1 MVASKIEHP
10 RDPNK
15 LTRPQK
21 QNHMQTSDL
30 HPNGPATGDNSSGAV
45 HPTRTDAYFDAVKYT
60 AAPIARDPFGRRMA
74 PTAVAGNPNAGIQAI
89 TDAVRRNSAWVH
101 PLRQEIGRVIVGQQY
116 LVDRL
121 MVGLVSNGHIL
132 LEGVPGLAKTLA
144 LKTLAGAVGLRFSR
158 LQFTPDM
165 LPADIVGTMI
175 YNPRDGSFSTKRG
188 PVFANLVLADE
199 INRAPAK
206 VQSALLEAMQ
216 ERQVTLGDESHRL
229 PDPFLVLATQNPLE
243 QEGTYPLPEAQVD
256 RFMMKV
262 LVQYP
267 NRTEE
272 RAILDTMAVAERSFD
287 VQPVVTA
294 EDIIQARSVVSS
306 IYVDDKVK
314 DYIVDI
320 VLATRDPQP
329 YGIDFNGYVQCG
341 ASPRATINLTLAAR
355 AIAFLQ
361 GRGYV
366 TPQDVKDVAYDVLRH
381 RIIVSYEAEAENIT
395 SSNIIAG
402 ILEVLPVP

>member
-1 MVASKIEHP
+1 VSA
-10 RDPNK
+10 RNNK
-15 LTRPQK
+15 PETDLMK
-21 QNHMQTSDL
+21 QNLKNPPAARQAATVKPGRADSD
-30 HPNGPATGDNSSGAV
+30 
-45 HPTRTDAYFDAVKYT
+45 FDAAKYT
-60 AAPIARDPFGRRMA
+60 PAPLQQRPLPKERWTQ
-74 PTAVAGNPNAGIQAI
+74 PAVGNPNAGIQSI
-89 TDAVRRNSAWVH
+89 NDAVRTTSNWVQ
-101 PLRQEIGRVIVGQQY
+101 PLRQQMARVIVGQEQ

-121 MVGLVSNGHIL
+121 MVGLISNGHIL

-144 LKTLAGAVGLRFSR
+144 LKTLASAIGLHFQR

-175 YNPRDGSFSTKRG
+175 YNPHDGSFSTKHG
-188 PVFANLVLADE
+188 PVFSNLILADE

-216 ERQVTLGDESHRL
+216 ERQVTLGDETYRL

-262 LVQYP
+262 IVGYP

-272 RAILDTMAVAERSFD
+272 RAILDAMAVTEPSLD
-287 VQPVVTA
+287 VQSVVTA
-294 EDIIQARSVVSS
+294 EDIINARRIVSG

-314 DYIVDI
+314 DYIVDL
-320 VLATRDPQP
+320 VLATRDPRP
-329 YGIDFNGYVQCG
+329 YGIDLNGWVQCG
-341 ASPRATINLTLAAR
+341 ASPRGTISLTLAAR
-355 AIAFLQ
+355 AHAFLQ

-366 TPQDVKDVAYDVLRH
+366 TPQDVKDLAYDVLRH
-381 RIIVSYEAEAENIT
+381 RIAVSYEAEAENIN
-395 SSNIIAG
+395 SENIVAG
-402 ILEVLPVP
+402 ILEGLPVP

>member
-1 MVASKIEHP
+1 
-10 RDPNK
+10 
-15 LTRPQK
+15 
-21 QNHMQTSDL
+21 MQTSDL
-30 HPNGPATGDNSSGAV
+30 YPNDPETAEKSSAIFHPGRS
-45 HPTRTDAYFDAVKYT
+45 DAHFDAVKYT
-60 AAPIARDPFGRRMA
+60 PMPMARDPFGRRTLA
-74 PTAVAGNPNAGIQAI
+74 TPIPIVSNPNTGIQAI
-89 TDAVRRNSAWVH
+89 NDAVRQNSAWVQ
-101 PLRQEIGRVIVGQQY
+101 PLRQEIGRVIVGQQH

-121 MVGLVSNGHIL
+121 IVGLISNGHIL

-144 LKTLAGAVGLRFSR
+144 LKTLAGAVGLHFSR

-165 LPADIVGTMI
+165 LPADIVGTMV
-175 YNPRDGSFSTKRG
+175 YNPRDGSFSTKQG

-199 INRAPAK
+199 INRATAK

-256 RFMMKV
+256 RFMLKV
-262 LVQYP
+262 LVKYP
-267 NRTEE
+267 NRSEE
-272 RAILDTMAVAERSFD
+272 RAILDTMAVAERSFE
-287 VQPVVTA
+287 VQPIVSA
-294 EDIIQARSVVSS
+294 GDILQARKVVSS
-306 IYVDDKVK
+306 IYVDEKVK
-314 DYIVDI
+314 DYVVDI

-329 YGIDFNGYVQCG
+329 YGIDLNGYVQCG
-341 ASPRATINLTLAAR
+341 ASPRATISLTLGAR

-395 SSNIIAG
+395 SENIIAG
-402 ILEVLPVP
+402 ILEGLPVP